1 MEQTSRSGLKTP
13 GVKISPVYALLKKP
27 SLIDFPGRM
36 CRVLF
41 VAGCNMNCSFCHNS
55 ELLQPK
61 EVRIEWDR
69 LRRILRSSREQW
81 VDSVCISGGEPTL
94 HPQLPELIE
103 LIRQLGFR
111 VKLDTNGSSPD
122 VLRLLLPQL
131 DYVAMDYKAPLARYA
146 EISGC
151 RALDRD
157 KIIESVSLI
166 SRADIEYEFRTTVV
180 EGWHSED
187 DMRAICRELSG
198 ARRYRIQ
205 GYVPPRHEDNG
216 DGRFPSR
223 RTSMKTL
230 RRYEQICR
238 DHFPETLIRGG

>member
-1 MEQTSRSGLKTP
+1 LRNAEDEL
-13 GVKISPVYALLKKP
+13 SPVYALLKKP
-27 SLIDFPGRM
+27 SMIDFPGRM

-41 VAGCNMNCSFCHNS
+41 VAGCNMNCFFCHNS

-61 EVRIEWDR
+61 EIRLEWDR
-69 LRRILRSSREQW
+69 LRQTLRSSREQW

-94 HPQLPELIE
+94 NPQLPELIDQ
-103 LIRQLGFR
+103 IKSLGFK

-122 VLRLLLPQL
+122 TLRRVLPQL

-151 RALDRD
+151 QALDTD
-157 KIIESVSLI
+157 SIIESVSLI
-166 SRADIEYEFRTTVV
+166 SRADIEYEFRTTVI
-180 EGWHSED
+180 EDWHREED
-187 DMRAICRELSG
+187 ILAICRELSG

-205 GYVPPRHEDNG
+205 GYVPPQHEDNSKNG
-216 DGRFPSR
+216 HPTR
-223 RTSMKTL
+223 RTAMKTL

-238 DHFPETLIRGG
+238 EYFPETLIRGG